1 MLIDMTLDK
10 YINEA
15 ASGSPT
21 PGGGS
26 VCALTGALGAAL
38 SSMVGE
44 ITLTKDISS
53 QEKMNMQGM
62 ISICR
67 NLIDGLKKAVDDDTH
82 AFDKVMEAYHM
93 PKSTEEEKNVR
104 SKAIQEALKGATEL
118 PYETALLCFDVMNIS
133 IDMLK
138 SGNKGAASDASVAGF
153 LGYAGLNGALYNVK
167 INLNTIKDEYYVE
180 KMRANVDNLISESE
194 GLLSKIKSLS
204 ADIIG

>member
-10 YINEA
+10 YIDEA

-26 VCALTGALGAAL
+26 VCALAGALGAAL

-44 ITLTKDISS
+44 ITLNKDMNS
-53 QEKMNMQGM
+53 QEKKNMQGM
-62 ISICR
+62 IRICR
-67 NLIDGLKKAVDDDTH
+67 DLIKDLKKAVDEDTH

-93 PKSTEEEKNVR
+93 PKSSEEEKNAR
-104 SKAIQEALKGATEL
+104 SKAIQEALKEASEL
-118 PYETALLCFDVMNIS
+118 PYETALLCLDVMNIS

-138 SGNKGAASDASVAGF
+138 SGNKGAASDASVAGL

-167 INLNTIKDEYYVE
+167 INLKSIRDEDYVE
-180 KMRANVDNLISESE
+180 KMRANVNNLISESE
-194 GLLSKIKSLS
+194 GLLSRIKSLS